1 MELVWRKQ
9 SSWAFRSIDCELL
22 SCWQFWF
29 IKWIQHKHLL
39 TENYAFSAETVF
51 HFFTSR
57 RHFLML
63 FSIPP
68 RSFLN
73 HSCTPR
79 PPGLIINNL
88 PPPKSFLFF
97 NILFPLP
104 QSAQSL
110 ILTYCPPFNYLFI
123 YLFVFLSPNL
133 LVPLSPTS
141 VNLLFFASPHALYAG
156 SSIFNFCLS
165 KFFFLNVTSLFLQ
178 LFYPL

>member
-1 MELVWRKQ
+1 MHFQLK
-9 SSWAFRSIDCELL
+9 L
-22 SCWQFWF
+22 
-29 IKWIQHKHLL
+29 
-39 TENYAFSAETVF
+39 
-51 HFFTSR
+51 FFT
-57 RHFLML
+57 FLPAEDI
-63 FSIPP
+63 FWCYSQSPP

-123 YLFVFLSPNL
+123 YLFIYLFVFLSPNL
-133 LVPLSPTS
+133 LVPLSLTS
-141 VNLLFFASPHALYAG
+141 VNLLFFAGPHALYAG